1 MFWNT
6 FGRGGPVLTGLEH
19 EKFWSPPKISS
30 FLRLLPSECG
40 RPPSCEPGALCV
52 HPSSKGIERENLEG
66 LASVQCLIVRPMRAG
81 REHVW
86 FFSWLHPQSSAQ
98 SWQRQCSAAI
108 RQMNSYVHD

>member
-1 MFWNT
+1 M
-6 FGRGGPVLTGLEH
+6 LTGLEH

-86 FFSWLHPQSSAQ
+86 FSHGCTLRAQPRVGRASAQ
-98 SWQRQCSAAI
+98 QPFGR
-108 RQMNSYVHD
+108 